1 MDKIVT
7 SMYLEVWKVEISVIK
22 FKHLLLI
29 KETSSGSESGY
40 CLVTSVSLWR
50 LDIIM
55 IRIFKFPYTFLPDTS
70 TFSIKICL
78 DFSSGGKKKFG
89 CVGSP

>member
-22 FKHLLLI
+22 VKHLLLI
-29 KETSSGSESGY
+29 KETSSGSESGH

-70 TFSIKICL
+70 TFSIKIWL
-78 DFSSGGKKKFG
+78 DFSSGGKK
-89 CVGSP
+89 SLAA

>member
-29 KETSSGSESGY
+29 KETSSDSESGH
-40 CLVTSVSLWR
+40 CLVTSVSL
-50 LDIIM
+50 
-55 IRIFKFPYTFLPDTS
+55 
-70 TFSIKICL
+70 
-78 DFSSGGKKKFG
+78 
-89 CVGSP
+89 